1 MGIFEMAPQ
10 ELPLAKIV
18 VVGVGGAGGNT
29 VNTMVEEGIEGVNIV
44 VVNTD
49 LQDLIK
55 SRAQKKIQIGK
66 ETTRGLGTGFDPE
79 KGKKAAEESL
89 REIEEMFK
97 GIDMVFITAGMGG
110 GTGTG
115 ASSTIAKAAK
125 QSGAVTVSVVT
136 LPFNWEGRKRFE
148 VATRGVKELSAS
160 SDTILV
166 IHNDNIRTLYS
177 KQITAKDAFKYVD
190 GVLVKATKGVSDL
203 IIKQGQINLDFA
215 DIKRVMGKGGKALM
229 GIGYGSGEDRAVQA
243 ANEAINS
250 PLLDDVSITEAS
262 SVLVNITGPEDLKLE
277 EIDNVMQLIQEKIG
291 DDGEK
296 EILFGIRYDS
306 TYNNRLEITIIAT
319 GIGAKKGKKDIR
331 SIGVQE
337 LVLEKDSQL
346 KNSLDRH
353 FAWTSGEENEDL
365 FDSEVIEAAEEV
377 SEETEEEKENRKKE
391 IFNKRQRLRKNRPIE
406 DELDLYNSDEL
417 IEPAYLRRQNN

>member
-229 GIGYGSGEDRAVQA
+229 GIGYGIGEDRAVQA

-331 SIGVQE
+331 NIGIQE
-337 LVLEKDSQL
+337 VVSEKEGQL

-353 FAWTSGEENEDL
+353 FAWTSGEENDDL

-377 SEETEEEKENRKKE
+377 PQESEEEKENRKKE

>member
-29 VNTMVEEGIEGVNIV
+29 VNTMVEEGIEGVNIIA
-44 VVNTD
+44 VNTD

-55 SRAQKKIQIGK
+55 SKAQKKIQIGK
-66 ETTRGLGTGFDPE
+66 ETARGLGTGFDPD
-79 KGKKAAEESL
+79 KGRKAAEESM
-89 REIEEMFK
+89 REIEEIFK

-115 ASSTIAKAAK
+115 ASSIIAKAAK

-136 LPFNWEGRKRFE
+136 LPFNWEGKKRYD
-148 VATRGVKELSAS
+148 VATDGVKDLSNT

-203 IIKQGQINLDFA
+203 IIKQGHINLDFA

-229 GIGYGSGEDRAVQA
+229 GIGYGSGEDRSIQA

-250 PLLDDVSITEAS
+250 PLLDNVSITEAS
-262 SVLVNITGPEDLKLE
+262 SVLVNITGPDDLKLE
-277 EIDNVMQLIQEKIG
+277 EIDNVMKLIQEKIG
-291 DDGEK
+291 DDSEK
-296 EILFGIRYDS
+296 EILFGIRYENTLD
-306 TYNNRLEITIIAT
+306 NRIEITIIAT
-319 GIGAKKGKKDIR
+319 GIGVKKGRKDNR
-331 SIGVQE
+331 KE
-337 LVLEKDSQL
+337 DFVLNRNERTNTSENQWAWNSEDTKD
-346 KNSLDRH
+346 
-353 FAWTSGEENEDL
+353 EL
-365 FDSEVIEAAEEV
+365 FDSEILENAEESV
-377 SEETEEEKENRKKE
+377 EETEEERENRKKE
-391 IFNKRQRLRKNRPIE
+391 IFNKRQRMRKNRPIE
-406 DELDLYNSDEL
+406 DELDLYNADEL
-417 IEPAYLRRQNN
+417 TEPAYLRRQNN